1 MGVVFVNYRAKD
13 NPLGAAGIHDML
25 ARRFGDDRM
34 FRDSVSMVAGEHYP
48 TKLREGLERADVLV
62 AVIGPRWNELTD
74 EQGRLLI
81 QRERDWVRW
90 EIARAIERGIPIVPV
105 LLRDTPEDA
114 RPPDRAILPAS
125 IRELVNYQVFVVSQK
140 RFGDDLDRLADR
152 LVALVPSLAIP
163 QDKDPQSDG
172 HWGPPRAPAAWPHQ
186 VGVVPPRAMSFQ
198 HRAEVDQLRAAVD
211 SARTAVLSQVLTGPG
226 GVGKT
231 QLAAD
236 YARTAW
242 DSGGVDVL
250 VWISAS
256 SRSAI
261 TAGYAQAGVEVLAA
275 DPSDPEQSARAFL
288 AWLEPKASQK
298 PCRWLIVLDDV
309 ADPADIRGWWPP
321 ASSRG
326 RVVVTTRRREAALT
340 GAGRRLVTVGLFTPQ
355 DAAAYFTAVLAA
367 HDRHEPT
374 DQINSLAAD
383 LGHLPLALAQAA
395 AYIIDTNVTCAHY
408 RRLLDDRLRKLAD
421 LLPEPSALP
430 DDQAVTVAATWSLSI
445 EHADRLRPAGL
456 ARPMLQLAAMLDP
469 NGIPTDVLTSRPA
482 LTHLTRHRTPD
493 TQQPIPATTEDA
505 AGALHALHRLSLV
518 TYAPGQPVQVHGLVQ
533 RSVREQ
539 VPPEL
544 LAPTV
549 RAAADALLQAWP
561 QTERDFATGQRFRAN
576 TEVLRSH
583 DEHLLWSDHDVH
595 EVLLRSGQS
604 LARAGYYQASDDHDR
619 QLAAISA
626 AKYGAGYRRTLA
638 CRSNSLG
645 FLKFTASPAEAV
657 AAYTELAA
665 DCVRLVGQ
673 DDYFT
678 LRARGDLA
686 DARAIGGDLA
696 SALAD
701 YEELLVDHRRVR
713 GPHHR
718 NTLSVRSRIA
728 SLHLDTGDAPRATA
742 LYKELLDDC
751 RTYLGPLDDMTLQ
764 LRVKL
769 ACLQGEAGD
778 PAGARDRFGELRD
791 EHLAA
796 FGRDDHRTLVVR
808 HNLAEW
814 RAAAGDPAGA
824 AADLSDMIDDAVRI
838 LGAHH
843 IDVAN
848 ARYTLGLLRDKAGD
862 ATAAP
867 VGIDESARLLEQTF
881 GPDHPVV
888 IGHRGVVRMWQHGLA
903 ESDPVAAAEALK
915 ETIAALRSVWGSD
928 HSQVLE
934 LRHCLLGVEGVI
946 GDPGQTAEAFAT
958 LLADCRRVLGPEHPL
973 TLATRVELADWRGEA
988 GDHAKAV
995 ADLRELQGDLARV
1008 LGPHH
1013 RETLRTREL
1022 LAKRL
1027 HAAGDTTAALTA
1039 YEDLIAVHRR
1049 MLGSDHPD
1057 TLRLRSAL
1065 ADCRS
1070 DDAEADTMIPVY
1082 QELTA
1087 DCARVLGP
1095 DHPSTLDMRGRLL
1108 DCRAE
1113 AGDPAGAAEECRE
1126 LLRDYQRIV
1135 PRDHVETLPVRATY
1149 AKLLADSEDFAGSVT
1164 AYEDLL
1170 PVALRIWGP
1179 DHLGSLMI
1187 RGCVAEVRTRR
1198 DRAPAEGLVA
1208 FTALFDDCLRVL
1220 GPGHHITEATRAF
1233 RDALRQSGSALP
1245 STTYNKLLDQYA
1257 KAERSGRAMPTAG

>member
-1 MGVVFVNYRAKD
+1 MRFRKRRSTPDPDEAGPEAEGGVPTHPVVVTDTGDAHAHDGATALTGYRGPVPEHAG
-13 NPLGAAGIHDML
+13 PLTSRLVQVSGTGDAIASGGGTAISGYVHELIVQQAAP
-25 ARRFGDDRM
+25 R
-34 FRDSVSMVAGEHYP
+34 
-48 TKLREGLERADVLV
+48 ERA
-62 AVIGPRWNELTD
+62 P
-74 EQGRLLI
+74 
-81 QRERDWVRW
+81 
-90 EIARAIERGIPIVPV
+90 
-105 LLRDTPEDA
+105 
-114 RPPDRAILPAS
+114 
-125 IRELVNYQVFVVSQK
+125 
-140 RFGDDLDRLADR
+140 
-152 LVALVPSLAIP
+152 
-163 QDKDPQSDG
+163 
-172 HWGPPRAPAAWPHQ
+172 WPHQ
-186 VGVVPPRAMSFQ
+186 VGVLPPRAMSFQ

-211 SARTAVLSQVLTGPG
+211 SGGTFVLSQVLTGTG

-288 AWLEPKASQK
+288 AWLEPKAGQK
-298 PCRWLIVLDDV
+298 PCRWLVVLDDV
-309 ADPADIRGWWPP
+309 TDPADIRGWWPP
-321 ASSRG
+321 ASPRG
-326 RVVVTTRRREAALT
+326 RVLVTTRRREAALT

-355 DAAAYFTAVLAA
+355 DAAAYLTAVLAA
-367 HDRHEPT
+367 HDRHEPA

-395 AYIIDTNVTCAHY
+395 AYIIDTNVTCARY
-408 RRLLDDRLRKLAD
+408 RRLLADRLRKLAD
-421 LLPEPSALP
+421 LLPEPNALP
-430 DDQAVTVAATWSLSI
+430 DDQAVTLAATWSLSI

-493 TQQPIPATTEDA
+493 IQRPIPATTEDA

-544 LAPTV
+544 LARTV
-549 RAAADALLQAWP
+549 WAAADALLQTWP
-561 QTERDFATGQRFRAN
+561 KQERDFATGQRFRAN
-576 TEVLRSH
+576 TETLRSH

-595 EVLLRSGQS
+595 EVLLRLGQS
-604 LARAGYYQASDDHDR
+604 LGRAGFYQASDDHYR
-619 QLAAISA
+619 RLAATSA
-626 AKYGAGYRRTLA
+626 QKYGAGYPRTLA
-638 CRSNSLG
+638 CRGNSLG

-665 DCVRLVGQ
+665 DCAHLVGP

-678 LRARGDLA
+678 FRARGDLA

-696 SALAD
+696 GALAD
-701 YEELLVDHRRVR
+701 YEELLLDHRRVH

-718 NTLSVRSRIA
+718 RTLSVRSQIA
-728 SLHLDTGDAPRATA
+728 SLHSDRGDPSRAVA
-742 LYKELLDDC
+742 LYKELLGDC
-751 RTYLGPLDDMTLQ
+751 RTHLGPLDDMTLDV
-764 LRVKL
+764 RMKL
-769 ACLQGEAGD
+769 ARLQGEAGD
-778 PAGARDRFGELRD
+778 RAGARDRLGELLD
-791 EHLAA
+791 EHLGE
-796 FGRDDHRTLVVR
+796 FGRDDHRTLLVR
-808 HNLAEW
+808 HELAEW

-824 AADLSDMIDDAVRI
+824 AAELADMIDDAVRV

-843 IDVAN
+843 IDVSR
-848 ARYTLGLLRDKAGD
+848 ARYTLGLLRNEEGD
-862 ATAAP
+862 TTAAP
-867 VGIDESARLLEQTF
+867 AGMDESARLLEQTF
-881 GPDHPVV
+881 GPDHPLV
-888 IGHRGVVRMWQHGLA
+888 IGNRAAFQAWQHALV

-915 ETIAALRSVWGSD
+915 EMIAALRSVWGPD
-928 HSQVLE
+928 HPQVLE
-934 LRHCLLGVEGVI
+934 SRRFLLSIEGVI
-946 GDPGQTAEAFAT
+946 GDPGQTAKGFAA
-958 LLADCRRVLGPEHPL
+958 LLADCRRALGPEHPL
-973 TLATRVELADWRGEA
+973 TLATRAELADLRGEA
-988 GDHAKAV
+988 GDYSGAI
-995 ADLRELQGDLARV
+995 ADLRDLLGDMARV

-1013 RETLRTREL
+1013 PETLGTRKI
-1022 LAKRL
+1022 LAEKL
-1027 HAAGDTTAALTA
+1027 HAAGDTAAALAT
-1039 YEDLIAVHRR
+1039 YEDLITVHRR
-1049 MLGSDHPD
+1049 VLGPDHPD

-1070 DDAEADTMIPVY
+1070 DDAEAGAMIPVY
-1082 QELTA
+1082 QELIA
-1087 DCARVLGP
+1087 DYTRALGP
-1095 DHPSTLDMRGRLL
+1095 DHPSTLGMRGRLL

-1113 AGDPAGAAEECRE
+1113 AGDPTGAAEECRE
-1126 LLRDYQRIV
+1126 LLRDYQRLMPPGHI
-1135 PRDHVETLPVRATY
+1135 ETLSVRATY

-1179 DHLGSLMI
+1179 EHLGSLMI
-1187 RGCVAEVRTRR
+1187 RGCLAEVRIRCEGASA
-1198 DRAPAEGLVA
+1198 DGLVVFA
-1208 FTALFDDCLRVL
+1208 ALFDDCLRVL
-1220 GPGHHITEATRAF
+1220 GSGHHVTEATRAF

-1257 KAERSGRAMPTAG
+1257 KAERSGRAMPTAD